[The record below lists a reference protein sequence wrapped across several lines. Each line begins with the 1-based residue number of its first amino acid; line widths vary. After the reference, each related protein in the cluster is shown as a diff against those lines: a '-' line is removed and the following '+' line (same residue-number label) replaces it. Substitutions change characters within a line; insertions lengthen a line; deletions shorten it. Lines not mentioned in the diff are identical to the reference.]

1 MSDNSV
7 QQTAAQ
13 PATME
18 QVLAHNE
25 YLSATVDVLQAQ
37 LAETTHRL
45 TQAQVSATVFR
56 SKMNMLGTRVNELQD
71 QLAAARAA
79 VPASSNTP
87 AVAAAA
93 VAEPAAVAPLVDGQ
107 VEVPPLAPV
116 NDLEPL
122 KTASAQ

>member
-87 AVAAAA
+87 AVAAA